1 VGAAL
6 HNRPALPKF
15 VPMGLRLGARGGP
28 AAALAAVIFLT
39 LPVSP
44 ASATFPGANG
54 KIFYTSDSS
63 GFLDIWSMDPSGAN
77 KTDLTKSE
85 TWDERS
91 AVSPNGQTVAY
102 SSHVNH
108 NDVGIYLMN
117 ADGSSGR
124 TLIDDPEMIEW
135 DPAFTP
141 DGANLLFGGLPM
153 GGNEDV
159 YTVPAGGGTPVDLTN
174 NAAID
179 RDPEACATNGRIV
192 FASSRTG
199 DNDIWV
205 MDPNGSNQTDLT
217 QVAGESQEIQPSWSP
232 DCSHIV
238 YVSSQNAHK
247 YDVYVVEA
255 SGGNQ
260 TRITTTTAEEQNP
273 TWSPDGKLI
282 AYASGSFVVI
292 QAPTPGAPTTP
303 INVGPVGAEGAQ
315 PTWAP
320 VPGSTPGGGGG
331 GGGGPTGGPPSGVIH
346 PATKIAG
353 VHVHGKTV
361 IVIFSG
367 SKGGLSFKCK
377 LDKGKF
383 RPCTSPKKYRH
394 LKVGKHTVQV
404 EAIDPSGLAD
414 LTPAHKK
421 FKIR

>member
-1 VGAAL
+1 M
-6 HNRPALPKF
+6 HNRPALPNV

-28 AAALAAVIFLT
+28 AAALAALIFLS

-54 KIFYTSDSS
+54 KIFYTSDAS

-117 ADGSSGR
+117 ADGSNGR

-141 DGANLLFGGLPM
+141 DGANILFSGQSMTNSG
-153 GGNEDV
+153 DV
-159 YTVPAGGGTPVDLTN
+159 YTVPVAGGSPVDLTN
-174 NAAID
+174 NKAID
-179 RDPEACATNGRIV
+179 RDPEACAANGRIV
-192 FASSRTG
+192 FVSSRTG

-205 MDPNGSNQTDLT
+205 MDPNGANQTDLT
-217 QVAGESQEIQPSWSP
+217 KVAGESQEIQPAWSP

-238 YVSSQNAHK
+238 YVSNQNAGK
-247 YDVYVVEA
+247 YEVYVMEA

-260 TRITTTTAEEQNP
+260 TRITSTTAEEQNP

-282 AYASGSFVVI
+282 AYASGVFVVI

-303 INVGPVGAEGAQ
+303 INVGPVGAEAAQ

-320 VPGSTPGGGGG
+320 VPGSGPGGGGG
-331 GGGGPTGGPPSGVIH
+331 GGSTGSTPSSGKSR
-346 PATKIAG
+346 PATKISA
-353 VHVHGKTV
+353 VHVHGKTA
-361 IVIFSG
+361 IVVFSG
-367 SKGGLSFKCK
+367 SKGGVSFKCK

-383 RPCTSPKKYRH
+383 RPCRSPKKYKH
-394 LKVGKHTVQV
+394 LKPGRHTVQV
-404 EAIDPSGLAD
+404 EAIDQAGVAD
-414 LTPAHKK
+414 PTPAHKK
-421 FKIR
+421 FRIR